1 MAGHEKRKT
10 INGMKIFISKVLSAT
25 CLPSSMHLLVSFFK
39 GCFCQRH
46 RQKGRML
53 GLRLSISF
61 SQGFYKK
68 TCTLEIEVD
77 EDFIN

>member
-1 MAGHEKRKT
+1 MVGHEKGKK
-10 INGMKIFISKVLSAT
+10 INGMKNFISKVLRAT

-39 GCFCQRH
+39 GFFCQRN

-53 GLRLSISF
+53 GLRLSISL
-61 SQGFYKK
+61 SQRFYKK
-68 TCTLEIEVD
+68 IGTLEIEVD